1 MTSGRHA
8 AGGRGTILTRV
19 KILSI
24 QSHVAYGHA
33 GNSAAV
39 FPLQRLGHDVYP
51 VLTVTFSN
59 HTGYG
64 PARGPLIAPD
74 DVREVINGV
83 EDRGVFPH
91 IDAVLS
97 GYQGAESVGEI
108 ILDAVARVKAA
119 NPEAIYC
126 CDPVMGDVGRGFF
139 VREGIPEYMR
149 DEVIPKADIVTP
161 NQFELEFLVGR
172 PLATQA
178 EVDAAAEELRGRGP
192 RVVVVTSVL
201 TSDTPEGTIQMAC
214 YSHEGAWLVTT
225 PLLPM
230 DVKGGG
236 DVTAA
241 VFLAHYLTDGP
252 RVALS
257 RTAATMYGV
266 LEKTHAAGSGEMLLV
281 SEQQEIAHPREVFE
295 ISAIS

>member
-1 MTSGRHA
+1 MR
-8 AGGRGTILTRV
+8 
-19 KILSI
+19 ILSI

-64 PARGPLIAPD
+64 ATRGPLIAPD

-83 EDRGVFPH
+83 EDRGAFPT

-97 GYQGAESVGEI
+97 GYQGAEAVGEVV
-108 ILDAVARVKAA
+108 LDAVARVKAA
-119 NPEAIYC
+119 NPAAVYC

-139 VREGIPEYMR
+139 VRAGIPEYLR
-149 DEVIPKADIVTP
+149 DHVVPAADIVTP
-161 NQFELEFLVGR
+161 NQFELEFLTGR
-172 PLATQA
+172 PVTTLAD
-178 EVDAAAEELRGRGP
+178 VVAAAEQLHRMGP
-192 RVVVVTSVL
+192 PTVLVTSVL
-201 TSDTPEGTIQMAC
+201 TADTPDGEIQMLCSAPEGT
-214 YSHEGAWLVTT
+214 WLVST

-230 DVKGGG
+230 TVRGGG

-241 VFLAHYLTDGP
+241 VFLAHTLTDGP
-252 RVALS
+252 QAALS
-257 RTAATMYGV
+257 RTAATMYAV
-266 LEKTHAAGSGEMLLV
+266 LAATHEAGLEEMALV
-281 SEQQEIAHPREVFE
+281 AQQDAIANPDERFPVTPL
-295 ISAIS
+295 

>member
-1 MTSGRHA
+1 M
-8 AGGRGTILTRV
+8 

-64 PARGPLIAPD
+64 LARGPVIAPS
-74 DVREVINGV
+74 DVRDVIDGV
-83 EDRGVFPH
+83 EARGVFPFV
-91 IDAVLS
+91 DAVLS
-97 GYQGAESVGEI
+97 GYQGAEAVGEI

-119 NPEAIYC
+119 NPHAIYC

-139 VREGIPEYMR
+139 VRAGIPEYMR
-149 DEVIPKADIVTP
+149 DEVVPKADIVTP

-172 PLATQA
+172 PLATQG
-178 EVDAAAEELRGRGP
+178 EVDTAAKELQARGP

-201 TSDTPEGTIQMAC
+201 TSDTPSGSIQMAC
-214 YSHEGAWLVTT
+214 YSDAGAWIVTT
-225 PLLPM
+225 PMLDM

-236 DVTAA
+236 DAATAI
-241 VFLAHYLTDGP
+241 FLAHYLTDGAKA
-252 RVALS
+252 ALS
-257 RTAATMYGV
+257 RTAATMYAV
-266 LEKTHAAGSGEMLLV
+266 LEKTHAAGSEEMLLV
-281 SEQQEIAHPREVFE
+281 REQDEIAHPKEVFE
-295 ISAIS
+295 IAAIS

>member
-1 MTSGRHA
+1 M
-8 AGGRGTILTRV
+8 AGV

-64 PARGPLIAPD
+64 STRGPLIAPA
-74 DVREVINGV
+74 DVAEVIQGV

-97 GYQGAESVGEI
+97 GYQGAESVGEV
-108 ILDAVARVKAA
+108 ILDAVTRVKAA
-119 NPEAIYC
+119 NPAAIYC

-139 VREGIPEYMR
+139 VREGIPEYLR
-149 DEVIPKADIVTP
+149 DHVVPRADIVTP

-172 PLATQA
+172 SVSTEHEL
-178 EVDAAAEELRGRGP
+178 VAAADELRGRGP
-192 RVVVVTSVL
+192 NVVLVTSTL
-201 TSDTPEGTIQMAC
+201 TSDTPEGSIQMTC
-214 YSHEGAWLVTT
+214 VTGEGAWVVTT

-230 DVKGGG
+230 TAKGGG
-236 DVTAA
+236 DVTSA

-252 RVALS
+252 QVALS
-257 RTAATMYGV
+257 RTAATMYSI
-266 LEKTHAAGSGEMLLV
+266 LERTHAAGSEEMLLV
-281 SEQQEIAHPREVFE
+281 SEQEAIAAPEEAHPVR
-295 ISAIS
+295 AIR

>member
-1 MTSGRHA
+1 
-8 AGGRGTILTRV
+8 V

-64 PARGPLIAPD
+64 ATRGPLIAPA
-74 DVREVINGV
+74 DVAEVLQGV

-91 IDAVLS
+91 VDAVLS
-97 GYQGAESVGEI
+97 GYQGAESVGEVV
-108 ILDAVARVKAA
+108 LDAVARVKAA
-119 NPEAIYC
+119 NPSAIYC

-149 DEVIPKADIVTP
+149 DHVVPRADIVTP

-172 PLATQA
+172 SVTTQA
-178 EVDAAAEELRGRGP
+178 ELVAAADELRGLGP
-192 RVVVVTSVL
+192 KVVLVTSTL
-201 TSDTPEGTIQMAC
+201 TSDTPAGSIQMTCVAD
-214 YSHEGAWLVTT
+214 EGAWVVTT

-230 DVKGGG
+230 TAKGGG
-236 DVTAA
+236 DVTSA

-252 RVALS
+252 QVALS
-257 RTAATMYGV
+257 RTAATMYSI
-266 LEKTHAAGSGEMLLV
+266 LERTHASGSEEMLLV
-281 SEQQEIAHPREVFE
+281 SEQDAIASPDEVHPVL
-295 ISAIS
+295 AIR